1 MPNNNNDDTKPM
13 IRITSSSFTTTHVVA
28 VSTISAVAIVAFA
41 RSSKG
46 KVVLKKASS
55 LVRPGFSAFASGLG
69 FIGNIALDVFS
80 FGVGGKHGKSKK
92 WHSTLTQLESF
103 LTESGVANELL
114 QTTKGGHSTQND
126 PVLLKVMLLDKI
138 QDKSPSRSSSVV
150 VAAVDDDDE
159 QIATSLLEDGQK
171 YMRFATSAYGV
182 EMIASARIKL
192 NRMSSS
198 SFNSSDEEF
207 ICLHTGVPDPK
218 DIVVADMEY
227 GGSTDSLRHMVVVD
241 HERKAIVLAIR
252 GTFSISEIVTDL
264 EGYGVPFCGGEA
276 HAGMAKMARAVWNQA
291 NEAVLASFK
300 NVPHSQEYD
309 QLIVTGH
316 SLGAGVACLITV
328 MLHHEKLLPPHI
340 HAKCF
345 AYAPPPVFHPLEV
358 AQSACDNTVAFV
370 HNSDVVPSLSVNSIR
385 RLFAILS
392 DLDDANKH
400 LRWYQKLEVYFGVV
414 IPGRLMETVAKSRT
428 KPLPPVKGAPVMA
441 IPAKTIVWL
450 KEQTEGSEI
459 FTPLA
464 CDPIKFAEW
473 GIYIDNQKMIGDHFP
488 AMYEHAFDCL
498 LKGGDE

>member
-1 MPNNNNDDTKPM
+1 MPNNNDDTKSM
-13 IRITSSSFTTTHVVA
+13 IGTTSSSFTTTHAVA
-28 VSTISAVAIVAFA
+28 ASTISAVAIVAFA
-41 RSSKG
+41 RSSQG

-55 LVRPGFSAFASGLG
+55 LVRPGFSALASGIG

-80 FGVGGKHGKSKK
+80 FGVGGKHVKSTK
-92 WHSTLTQLESF
+92 WQSTLTQLETF
-103 LTESGVANELL
+103 LTDSGVANELL

-126 PVLLKVMLLDKI
+126 PILLKVMLLDKI

-150 VAAVDDDDE
+150 AVDEQVAA
-159 QIATSLLEDGQK
+159 SLLEDGQK
-171 YMRFATSAYGV
+171 YMRFATSAYGS

-198 SFNSSDEEF
+198 SFNSSDKEF
-207 ICLHTGVPDPK
+207 ICLHTGVQDPK

-241 HERKAIVLAIR
+241 HARKAIVLAVR

-291 NEAVLASFK
+291 TEAVLASFEK
-300 NVPHSQEYD
+300 LPNGKDYD

-328 MLHHEKLLPPHI
+328 MLYHEKLLPPNI
-340 HAKCF
+340 QVKCF
-345 AYAPPPVFHPLEV
+345 AYAPPPVFHPLDV

-385 RLFAILS
+385 RLFAILN

-400 LRWYQKLEVYFGVV
+400 LRWYQKLEVYFGFI
-414 IPGRLMETVAKSRT
+414 IPRRLIETVAKSRA

-450 KEQTEGSEI
+450 NEQKEGSEI
-459 FTPLA
+459 FTPLV

-473 GIYIDNQKMIGDHFP
+473 GIYIDNQKMIADHFP

-498 LKGGDE
+498 LKDGNY